1 MKCPKCG
8 SEHAVKYGKA
18 CGKQRW
24 KCKVCACQ
32 FTTEHSYAHSLEE
45 KLFAMTLLVSG
56 LSMNAVAGVLGVST
70 QTVLRWKNSGLI
82 PSEKINKALRVR
94 RAARSKKI
102 KMVES
107 KTSSGTEGNLK
118 TEKLYLSQ
126 IRLPSGVCV
135 DIAVKKKDK
144 RLSCGG

>member
-8 SEHAVKYGKA
+8 SEHAVKYGRA

-32 FTTEHSYAHSLEE
+32 FTTERSHAHSLEE

-82 PSEKINKALRVR
+82 PSEKINKVLRVK
-94 RAARSKKI
+94 RAAHSKKI
-102 KMVES
+102 RMIEAEAKE
-107 KTSSGTEGNLK
+107 NLK

-135 DIAVKKKDK
+135 DISVKKNGK
-144 RLSCGG
+144 RLSCDG